1 MSDLLS
7 IGASG
12 VRANQAALTVVSENI
27 ANADVS
33 GYSHRAVSSKEM
45 VSVSATGATSGH
57 GVFVTGVSR
66 AADQFKAA
74 TVRASGTDLA
84 RTQAGGTWLDRIQSS
99 LTGSGLDTRLT
110 AFFNAAKAVAA
121 DPTAT
126 APRAAMLEQ
135 AQALAASF
143 TSTGAA
149 LATATTE
156 LDATADQA
164 VTDLNGLSAAL
175 AKVNDGLGRAA
186 PNSAAAANLAD
197 QRDDLLEKM
206 SALVDVS
213 ATMDSYGRATVRA
226 GSGSGSGVPL
236 VSGNQVSTVSYARNA
251 EGAVAFAVKT
261 GTGDTSILNPNGG
274 ALGGVVD
281 GAQRIANARGALA
294 EMATS
299 FVAGVNET
307 QDGGR
312 TLDGT
317 AGGAMFA
324 VGAAPTDITVAMTE
338 PRGIAAAAAGEGTR
352 GNGNLARLEELRTGA
367 GFEAN
372 LTGLVSGNASAISA
386 RNTVAAAQSAI
397 HDGAVTARDAVSGV
411 DLDSEAVDLL
421 RFQQAYQ
428 ASSKVISI
436 ARETFQS
443 LMDIR

>member
-12 VRANQAALTVVSENI
+12 VRANQAALAVVSENI
-27 ANADVS
+27 ANAGVS
-33 GYSHRAVSSKEM
+33 GYSHRAVSTKEL
-45 VSVSATGATSGH
+45 VSVSATGATNGH

-74 TVRASGTDLA
+74 AVRSAGADLA
-84 RTQAGGTWLDRIQSS
+84 RTEAGGVWLDRIQSA

-110 AFFNAAKAVAA
+110 AFFNAAKAVSA

-143 TSTGAA
+143 TATGAA
-149 LATATTE
+149 LANATTE

-164 VTDLNGLSAAL
+164 TADLNALSTAL
-175 AKVNDGLGRAA
+175 AKINDGLGRAA

-213 ATMDSYGRATVRA
+213 ASFDSYGRATVKA
-226 GSGSGSGVPL
+226 GSGSGVTL
-236 VSGNQVSTVSYARNA
+236 VSGTQAATVSYARNA
-251 EGAVAFAVKT
+251 EGAVAFAVKASGGEVSLLT
-261 GTGDTSILNPNGG
+261 PNGG

-281 GAQRIANARGALA
+281 GAQRIADARSALG
-294 EMATS
+294 EMATA
-299 FVAGVNET
+299 FVEGVNQT
-307 QDGGR
+307 QAEGQ

-317 AGGAMFA
+317 AGGAIFA
-324 VGAAPTDITVAMTE
+324 VGASPTDISLVMTD

-352 GNGNLARLEELRTGA
+352 GNSNLARLESLRTSA
-367 GFEAN
+367 GYEASF
-372 LTGLVSGNASAISA
+372 TTLVSSNASAISA
-386 RNTVAAAQSAI
+386 RETVAAAQSAI
-397 HDGAVTARDAVSGV
+397 RDGAVAARDAVSGV

-428 ASSKVISI
+428 ASSRVISI

-443 LMDIR
+443 ILDIR